1 MTSDKGNG
9 DAVNDKTQGVTIDT
23 SKIPQHVEDNL
34 GATLWQAFQRFIAVP
49 ENKAW
54 LDAEAEKM
62 KGGTANGSS

>member
-1 MTSDKGNG
+1 MRRDKGRVG
-9 DAVNDKTQGVTIDT
+9 AVNDKTQGVTIDT
-23 SKIPQHVEDNL
+23 RKIPQHVEDNL

>member
-1 MTSDKGNG
+1 MRRDKGRVG
-9 DAVNDKTQGVTIDT
+9 AVNDKTQGVTIDT
-23 SKIPQHVEDNL
+23 
-34 GATLWQAFQRFIAVP
+34 RFIAVP